1 MVHSIRPRRWLG
13 VGAAATL
20 VVAASLAVILPSL
33 AATTHVVNSIAALQS
48 ALGSAAPGD
57 VILLA
62 DGSYAT
68 SGTITIS
75 RSGNT
80 SAPITVAAQHV
91 GGATLSGSG
100 GFSFRGGVS
109 NVVLAGFR
117 FTGSRGLSIPA
128 GVTRIRITRNTF

>member
-1 MVHSIRPRRWLG
+1 MVPSIRPRRWLG

-100 GFSFRGGVS
+100 GRSFRGGVS
-109 NVVLAGFR
+109 NAGLAR
-117 FTGSRGLSIPA
+117 FPFPASPGLCMPA
-128 GVTRIRITRNTF
+128 GGPRTRIPP